1 MRGGAWPGS
10 AETSSTWTGRPI
22 SRRIGETPPGHTV
35 AVGWLTDD
43 RRLTRAHARVLE
55 RAERSGTPVGLSA
68 ISLWEI
74 AKLVERRRIE
84 LDQTIDESLAELEA
98 HPGFAVLPLSARI
111 AVESTRLGARFPSDP
126 VDQIIAATARCH
138 ALTLLTVDE
147 RIIESGA
154 VAVG

>member
-1 MRGGAWPGS
+1 MRHLLD
-10 AETSSTWTGRPI
+10 T
-22 SRRIGETPPGHTV
+22 HV
-35 AVGWLTDD
+35 AIWWLTDD

-55 RAERSGTPVGLSA
+55 RAEQGGAPVALSA

-84 LDQTIDESLAELEA
+84 LDQTIDESLAQLET
-98 HPGFAVLPLSARI
+98 HPSLTILPLSARI
-111 AVESTRLGARFPSDP
+111 AVESTRLGARFPADP
-126 VDQIIAATARCH
+126 VDQLIAATARCH
-138 ALTLLTVDE
+138 ALTLLTADE